1 VSSATR
7 RQGRFLW
14 LSTRMQDI
22 QSHAGSAVLRKI
34 GCLLAA
40 AALTSCAGAE
50 TGSVATPGIDAGELS
65 GRIAFMRGDPEQ
77 EAAVTY
83 TVAPDGSDERE
94 VFPEGNS
101 ASPTWSPDGTEIHVF
116 CCDDGMVAHFVDPD
130 TGELLRAL
138 PQPDPS
144 LELFCGGSWSPDGDW
159 ISCEGFG
166 VEDPTLNG
174 IYTIRASDGGGM
186 RRVTSSP
193 DGFDAPGDFSPDGE
207 RLIFTRF
214 VDDVP
219 VGVFVIELDG
229 SGLVQVSPA
238 DLTLDD
244 TGFAG
249 SWSPDGTQIL
259 FVGRASEEA
268 HKEIWVVESDGGSPH
283 RFEMT
288 PACGGS
294 FSDESSMGCYSPE
307 WSPDGSM
314 IVFTGSSWDGATE
327 NIYIVRTD
335 GTGVLQVTG
344 GNADD
349 NPDWGTPTGEP

>member
-1 VSSATR
+1 MCPVTPNRRSAAVVLALVLLLALAGCGAVSSSPT
-7 RQGRFLW
+7 
-14 LSTRMQDI
+14 
-22 QSHAGSAVLRKI
+22 
-34 GCLLAA
+34 
-40 AALTSCAGAE
+40 
-50 TGSVATPGIDAGELS
+50 VATPSSSDGGGVA

-83 TVAPDGSDERE
+83 SVAPDGSDERE

-101 ASPTWSPDGTEIHVF
+101 ANPTWSPDGTEIHVF

-130 TGELLRAL
+130 TGEVVRAL
-138 PQPDPS
+138 PQPGS
-144 LELFCGGSWSPDGDW
+144 ELELFCGGSWLPDGDR

-174 IYTIRASDGGGM
+174 IYTIRASDGGDL
-186 RRVTSSP
+186 RRITSNP

-219 VGVFVIELDG
+219 VGVFVTDLDG
-229 SGLVQVSPA
+229 SEPVQVSPP

-249 SWSPDGTQIL
+249 SWSPDGTQIV

-268 HKEIWVVESDGGSPH
+268 HKEIWIVEADGSSPH

-294 FSDESSMGCYSPE
+294 FSDESSAGCYSPD

-314 IVFTGSSWDGATE
+314 IVFTRSSSDGETE
-327 NIYIVRTD
+327 NIYIVNAD
-335 GTGVLQVTG
+335 GTGLRQVTDG
-344 GNADD
+344 GADD
-349 NPDWGTPTGEP
+349 NPDWGTPPGDG